1 MDQGPW
7 ELLESDGNIL
17 DCGYIKTAYIHI
29 SKVPKVYTCNGWS
42 LMNINYTPMDLIR
55 RYLEQLFRVANQ
67 YLLIY
72 PRAVYNWYLSIK
84 EFII

>member
-17 DCGYIKTAYIHI
+17 DCGDDLKTAYIHI
-29 SKVPKVYTCNGWS
+29 SKVTKVYTCNGWS

-55 RYLEQLFRVANQ
+55 RYLEQLFR
-67 YLLIY
+67 
-72 PRAVYNWYLSIK
+72 LSRK
-84 EFII
+84 SVFIDLSQRGI